1 MTLTSILALL
11 SLAAASFIAATPLPF
26 TSEPIFI
33 GMLVSGIGL
42 PLLVVAVASIANT
55 AGSVATYALARAA
68 GEAGGGKWLPISSKW
83 RSKLENWYS
92 RWGLLSLLLS
102 WIPGGD
108 LLVVLAG
115 FARAPV
121 LAVVVIL
128 TIAKSVRF
136 AGLALLTLGLF
147 G

>member
-1 MTLTSILALL
+1 
-11 SLAAASFIAATPLPF
+11 
-26 TSEPIFI
+26 
-33 GMLVSGIGL
+33 MLVSGMSL
-42 PLLVVAVASIANT
+42 PVLVVIVASLANT

-68 GEAGGGKWLPISSKW
+68 GAAGGGKWLPVSSRW
-83 RSKLENWYS
+83 RDKLEHWYS
-92 RWGLLSLLLS
+92 RWGLLSLLVS

-121 LAVVVIL
+121 VAVVVIL